1 MAALVTRREEA
12 RALRLAGS
20 QPESAAELTA
30 LLSEIAARIVAFAA
44 EAPRVRRR
52 LARSRNRVVAVD
64 YREDKPKR
72 GRSPI
77 RLAEVGFYDYDTDVL
92 VVAVVDPFAGKV
104 TELFEREGSAPPIS
118 DEELEDARELLA
130 EVPELRKAL
139 RRKRARVAAF
149 PTPSYAF
156 LADSGREGHR
166 GAAVYVDTAE
176 GAELH
181 AVVDLSARE
190 LVPDSQLDP
199 TLRRR
204 QQDR

>member
-20 QPESAAELTA
+20 QPESAGELTE
-30 LLSEIAARIVAFAA
+30 LLAGFASRVVTFAA
-44 EAPRVRRR
+44 EEPRVRRR
-52 LARSRNRVVAVD
+52 LAKSRNRVVTVD

-72 GRSPI
+72 GRPPS
-77 RLAEVGFYDYDTDVL
+77 RLAEVGFYDYDKNVL
-92 VVAVVDPFAGKV
+92 VVAVVDPLAGKV

-118 DEELEDARELLA
+118 DEELEEARELLA

-139 RRKRARVAAF
+139 GRRRARVAAF
-149 PTPSYAF
+149 PTPHYAF

-166 GAAVYVDTAE
+166 GAAVYVETAE

-190 LVPDSQLDP
+190 LVPDAQLDD
-199 TLRRR
+199 TLRRH
-204 QQDR
+204 DR